1 MFDLDREV
9 ATWVRRAYAGRC
21 RERAASAAELE
32 DHLRCEIERL
42 EGEGLPREE
51 AFRRATGKLEAAV
64 GEPPA
69 GRRRAARWVMIAH
82 GVVWAALILSL
93 ALDFHRRGDANGFSL
108 LLITL
113 LVPLWYASN
122 LVVRRAL
129 RVSDGR

>member
-9 ATWVRRAYAGRC
+9 GTWVRRAYAGRC

-42 EGEGLPREE
+42 EGEGLQREE
-51 AFRRATGKLEAAV
+51 AFRRAAAKLEGAV
-64 GEPPA
+64 GGPEA
-69 GRRRAARWVMIAH
+69 GRRRGARLMMIAH
-82 GVVWAALILSL
+82 GIVWAALILAL
-93 ALDFHRRGDANGFSL
+93 AVDYHRRGDANGFSL

-129 RVSDGR
+129 HLSPRR